1 MTFSFGLCLLAGQN
15 YNLRYKIEQLEGTA
29 DGSSSSSNA
38 NSNNLTNQQVEIM
51 SKEVGR
57 LASVYVMEELTAGF
71 LGSRTMGED
80 GVERVRVRVEQSVTS
95 VWDSLTGQAAAA
107 ANIGGEGD
115 GRGGGK
121 GNDGKGNDGK
131 GTEQEAAKQQ
141 EPQADISP
149 VTIV

>member
-107 ANIGGEGD
+107 NVGGEGD
-115 GRGGGK
+115 GRGG
-121 GNDGKGNDGK
+121 GKGNDGK

-141 EPQADISP
+141 EPQANISP